1 MLKKDNYN
9 RYFKISNIKVNKEYG
24 NLIISLN
31 CKINTFANKIEA
43 LNHIENL
50 AKDIL
55 NDSNLGGVYCIWDDI
70 SDEEAVILNIFLFI

>member
-1 MLKKDNYN
+1 MLKKNNHN

-55 NDSNLGGVYCIWDDI
+55 NDSNLGGVYCIWNNI
-70 SDEEAVILNIFLFI
+70 SDDKTKGLNIFLFI